1 MAASTFSSH
10 ISHQFDK
17 ELEDIRSRVLAM
29 GGLVEDHLNQVLDA
43 LSQGNAEVAE
53 EISRADYKVNSMEV
67 AIDEECTEILARRT
81 PAAVDLRMVIAVTK
95 IITDLERVGDETEK
109 IARMVL
115 NLIENENPKSYYIG
129 VLAMGHHVRKLVHK
143 ALDAFARLDADA
155 ALEVAKE
162 DEEVDREQDAT
173 MRQLITYMMEDPRSI
188 TRVLDV
194 VLAVRAMERIGD
206 HARNICESVIYLVKG
221 KDVRHISLA
230 DVERELKAR
239 SD

>member
-1 MAASTFSSH
+1 MNGIRYSSH

-17 ELEDIRSRVLAM
+17 ELEDIRSKVLAM
-29 GGLVEDHLNQVLDA
+29 GGLVEEHLGQVLDA
-43 LSQGNAEVAE
+43 LSQSKADVAE
-53 EISRADYKVNSMEV
+53 DISKADYRINSMEV

-81 PAAVDLRMVIAVTK
+81 PAAVDLRMVLAVTK

-115 NLIENENPKSYYIG
+115 NLIENENPKAYYIG
-129 VLAMGHHVRKLVHK
+129 VLSMGHHVRKLIHD

-155 ALEVAKE
+155 ALAVAKQ
-162 DEEVDREQDAT
+162 DEAVDREQDAT
-173 MRQLITYMMEDPRSI
+173 LRQLITYMMEDPRSI

-221 KDVRHISLA
+221 KDVRHISLE
-230 DVERELKAR
+230 DVERALKR
-239 SD
+239 ED